1 MKRNLKKVLRK
12 MKTRE
17 AMDKRQAKKG
27 NYPTKEEQYQN
38 DYYYFEDY
46 DYDYEN

>member
-1 MKRNLKKVLRK
+1 MKRNIKKVLRK

-27 NYPTKEEQYQN
+27 NNQQPQKEN
-38 DYYYFEDY
+38 RFDDDFYYEDY
-46 DYDYEN
+46 EYEE